1 MEKSPKGWWLVFL
14 LTFFHLGFV
23 ARFMCG
29 DVKGALIRWFTFNAC
44 TVLLWI
50 DLIKLFKGTYTD
62 GEGRVV
68 SRK

>member
-44 TVLLWI
+44 CVYWWI
-50 DLIKLFKGTYTD
+50 DVIKLFKGTYTD

-68 SRK
+68 SRN